1 MEECSSQN
9 NTTMQTRIQLTIL
22 EEDKDKLF
30 DRQLELMDELSMT
43 LEALPFPVL
52 VDVFDREPEAEPEIE
67 ILYPS

>member
-1 MEECSSQN
+1 MVEECSSQN

-43 LEALPFPVL
+43 LSMLPFPVL
-52 VDVFDREPEAEPEIE
+52 VDVFDREPEPEAGIHS
-67 ILYPS
+67 PS

>member
-1 MEECSSQN
+1 
-9 NTTMQTRIQLTIL
+9 MQTRIQLTIL

-43 LEALPFPVL
+43 LVALPFPVL